1 MIVFMNMC
9 IGAEMVGIVFCKIGC
24 MKVGLTKAG
33 SSTRTS
39 TSTRSVELIR
49 GSIVVPYAKA
59 LGVWT
64 VQQRRVL
71 KGGSDAGSS
80 SWSWPCNGGIGMSL
94 TLRCKGGDALALDE
108 RLGFV
113 LRWRRR
119 WWRLWEGVVP
129 EFGQGKHR
137 TASSKSVDGL

>member
-39 TSTRSVELIR
+39 TRSVELIR

-59 LGVWT
+59 RGVRT
-64 VQQRRVL
+64 VQ
-71 KGGSDAGSS
+71 
-80 SWSWPCNGGIGMSL
+80 
-94 TLRCKGGDALALDE
+94 
-108 RLGFV
+108 
-113 LRWRRR
+113 
-119 WWRLWEGVVP
+119 
-129 EFGQGKHR
+129 
-137 TASSKSVDGL
+137 

>member
-9 IGAEMVGIVFCKIGC
+9 IGAEMVGVVFCEIGC

-33 SSTRTS
+33 SS
-39 TSTRSVELIR
+39 SVELIR

-59 LGVWT
+59 LGVRT
-64 VQQRRVL
+64 VQQRRML
-71 KGGSDAGSS
+71 ESGSDAGSS

-94 TLRCKGGDALALDE
+94 SLRFNGGDALALDE

-119 WWRLWEGVVP
+119 WW
-129 EFGQGKHR
+129 
-137 TASSKSVDGL
+137 